1 MTTIS
6 ILFCLT
12 KTPIVK
18 NENRKTVLL
27 VAPVKKHSMESFP
40 HATLAQKEWFD
51 NDALARLSKVVVM
64 PFFHVVI
71 FLKHYYI
78 NYKLKGRKKRGKL
91 VDTVFSLTK
100 FVECKTVNGA

>member
-1 MTTIS
+1 MQGFLKDHLTIAI
-6 ILFCLT
+6 ILFCLR
-12 KTPIVK
+12 KTPVVK
-18 NENRKTVLL
+18 NINRKTVLL

-78 NYKLKGRKKRGKL
+78 NYKLKGRKEARE
-91 VDTVFSLTK
+91 T
-100 FVECKTVNGA
+100 C